1 MTDEELMAK
10 VHAAV
15 ERTRAERARIPGSR
29 GRVETDPDSGA
40 LSEDEERERADR
52 GR

>member
-10 VHAAV
+10 VRAAV
-15 ERTRAERARIPGSR
+15 ERTREVR
-29 GRVETDPDSGA
+29 GIDRHHDSGA
-40 LSEDEERERADR
+40 DSGFLSEDEERERADR